1 MIINGKEAGFKLHG
15 KTYHCAMD
23 ITMDYIGGKWKSVIL
38 WYLRNNTMRFMELKQ
53 RIPDITE
60 KMLSLQL
67 KALEGDGLIQRASFG
82 TKPPLRVEYS
92 LTEFGKTLIEPLET
106 IARWG
111 RTLGETAG
119 TIQMME

>member
-38 WYLRNNTMRFMELKQ
+38 WYLRKETMRFSELKQ

-67 KALEGDGLIQRASFG
+67 KTLEADGLIQRASFG

-92 LTEFGKTLIEPLET
+92 LTAFGKTLIEPLEI
-106 IARWG
+106 IAKWG
-111 RTLGETAG
+111 RQLGEREG
-119 TIQMME
+119 TVEVME